1 MFMEIKIGKKIIGDN
16 YPVFIIAEAGV
27 NHNGDVKLAKKL
39 VDAAVASGSDAV
51 KFQTFNTDVLIRQN
65 APKAG
70 YQDINIGKEKSQ
82 YQMLKELE
90 LKEQDITELKEYAE
104 GKGIIFLSTAY
115 DFFGVELLEKLEVPL
130 HKLASI
136 DVVFHPLIQ
145 KIARTGKPLILSSG
159 MATEEEIDGAV
170 AAFRSVGGRPEHLIL
185 LQCNTNYPANPADQN
200 LRAMETLKKYA
211 PCVGYSDHTQGN
223 EVSIAAAALGARVIE
238 KHLTLDK
245 TMAGP
250 DHSSSMNPDEFKN
263 FVQAIRKTE
272 AALGKKEKRPT
283 GGELE
288 NMVGMRRSICA
299 KTDIPAG
306 TILTE
311 EHLSYKRPGDGLVPT
326 EKNLSALV
334 GKTAKCNILKDENIT
349 FDKVK

>member
-104 GKGIIFLSTAY
+104 GKGIIFLS
-115 DFFGVELLEKLEVPL
+115 
-130 HKLASI
+130 
-136 DVVFHPLIQ
+136 
-145 KIARTGKPLILSSG
+145 SG

-250 DHSSSMNPDEFKN
+250 DHGSSMNPDEFKN

-311 EHLSYKRPGDGLVPT
+311 EHLSYKRSCDGLVPT
-326 EKNLSALV
+326 EKNLGDRKSTRL
-334 GKTAKCNILKDENIT
+334 NSSHNSI
-349 FDKVK
+349 

>member
-27 NHNGDVKLAKKL
+27 NHNGDVNLAKKL
-39 VDAAVASGSDAV
+39 IDAATGSGSDAV
-51 KFQTFNTDVLIRQN
+51 KFQTFNTDALIRKD
-65 APKAG
+65 APKAK

-90 LKEQDITELKEYAE
+90 LKEQDVMELKEYAE
-104 GKGIIFLSTAY
+104 RKGIIFLSTAY

-130 HKLASI
+130 YKLASI

-145 KIARTGKPLILSSG
+145 KIARTGKPLILSTG
-159 MATEEEIDGAV
+159 MATEEEINEAV
-170 AAFRSVGGRPEHLIL
+170 GVFRSVGGRPEHLIL

-211 PCVGYSDHTQGN
+211 PLVGYSDHTRGN
-223 EVSIAAAALGARVIE
+223 EVSIAAVALGARVIE

-245 TMAGP
+245 TMVGP
-250 DHSSSMNPDEFKN
+250 DHSSSMNPEEFKN
-263 FVQAIRKTE
+263 FVEAIRKTE
-272 AALGKKEKRPT
+272 AALGKKEKKPT
-283 GGELE
+283 GGESE
-288 NMVGMRRSICA
+288 NIIGMRRSICA

-306 TILTE
+306 TRLTE
-311 EHLSYKRPGDGLVPT
+311 EYFSYKRPGDGLFPT
-326 EKNLSALV
+326 EKNLGALV
-334 GKTAKCNILKDENIT
+334 GKTAKFNILRDENIT
-349 FDKVK
+349 INKVK